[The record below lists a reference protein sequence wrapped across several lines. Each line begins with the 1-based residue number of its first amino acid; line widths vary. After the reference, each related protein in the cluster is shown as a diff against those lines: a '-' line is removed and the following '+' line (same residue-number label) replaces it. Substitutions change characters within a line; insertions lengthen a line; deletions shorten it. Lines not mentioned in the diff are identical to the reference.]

1 MHNEGG
7 LILVLKG
14 AEGFAEHIYK
24 GSKIPD
30 WKV

>member
-14 AEGFAEHIYK
+14 AKDFAEHIYK
-24 GSKIPD
+24 GGKIPVC
-30 WKV
+30 KV

>member
-14 AEGFAEHIYK
+14 AKDFSEQIYK
-24 GSKIPD
+24 GSKILD
-30 WKV
+30 RKV